1 MTFSVPY
8 LSVFQQTAGDLMG
21 PALCRL
27 QRDTPCGSAV
37 QQLAD
42 TGQGCAVIVDRGQ
55 RVQGLLTRA
64 DVIRRVACRVSADTP
79 IDEVMS
85 RPALIATTTMPA
97 YRALAELQARRERW
111 APVVDASERLQGLF
125 DAQTALAH
133 GLPAALQRLAAVTGP
148 ATDQGLRRC
157 RNGQAHIIDGM
168 AAEGASA
175 AAMQRMLASLNDD
188 LHARAVE
195 MGVNGMAEDGWGRP
209 PVAFA
214 MIVMGSSG
222 RTESFLD
229 PDQDNGFVIADYP
242 DQDHGQIDRYFIELA
257 RRTTRSLDAAG
268 IPLCKG
274 HVMATNPLWRKTLPQ
289 WQDQIRRWL
298 RRRSETGFLQ
308 SNILLDCRGVAGD
321 MALAAELRDHMVAQ
335 FAASRSY
342 VRSLT
347 LNESTRGVGLGWFDR
362 LITESEDSAHPGEL
376 DLKRLG
382 LMPIV
387 EVARLYATAHGITAC
402 ATHDRLDALAEANV
416 LSGGDVAALKDAHEF
431 IAGLIFRRQL
441 NDIAREARPG
451 KHITPGALTPAEQDR
466 LVTSLKSV
474 QGMVKRLARD
484 LVGPD
489 APDGG

>member
-8 LSVFQQTAGDLMG
+8 LSVFQSSVGDLMG

-27 QRDTPCGSAV
+27 QRGTRCGFAV

-42 TGQGCAVIVDRGQ
+42 TGQGCAIIVDRDQ
-55 RVQGLLTRA
+55 RIQGLLTRA
-64 DVIRRVACRVSADTP
+64 DVIRRVACRVPADTAVE
-79 IDEVMS
+79 DVMS
-85 RPALIATTTMPA
+85 RPALIATTAMPA
-97 YRALAELQARRERW
+97 YRALAELQVQRERW
-111 APVVDASERLQGLF
+111 APVVDASDRLQGLF
-125 DAQTALAH
+125 DAQAALAH
-133 GLPAALQRLAAVTGP
+133 GLPAALQRLSAVTAP
-148 ATDQGLRRC
+148 PTNQGLRRC
-157 RNGQAHIIDGM
+157 RDGQAHIIGGM
-168 AAEGASA
+168 AGEGASA
-175 AAMQRMLASLNDD
+175 AAMQQMLASLNDD
-188 LHARAVE
+188 LHARALD
-195 MGVNGMAEDGWGRP
+195 MAMDAMAEDGWGRP
-209 PVAFA
+209 PVAFS
-214 MIVMGSSG
+214 MIVMGSAG

-242 DQDHGQIDRYFIELA
+242 DQDHGQVDRYFIELA

-268 IPLCKG
+268 VPLCKG

-289 WQDQIRRWL
+289 WQAQIRGWL
-298 RRRSETGFLQ
+298 RRRTETGFLQ
-308 SNILLDCRGVAGD
+308 SNILLDCRCVAGD
-321 MALAAELRDHMVAQ
+321 RELAEALREYLVQQ

-342 VRSLT
+342 VRALT

-387 EVARLYATAHGITAC
+387 EVARLYATAHGITAF
-402 ATHDRLDALAEANV
+402 ATRDRLDALADANV
-416 LSGGDVAALKDAHEF
+416 LSSGDVTALKNAHEF

-441 NDIAREARPG
+441 DDLAREAPPG
-451 KHITPGALTPAEQDR
+451 KHITPGSLTSSEQDT

-484 LVGPD
+484 LVGTDVAGP
-489 APDGG
+489 G